1 MFFSIKLQ
9 FMNTAPWKNAL
20 YLAQHQNSLKC
31 KLYNFDIIFLQK
43 ELSVQNNEMFW
54 CTELVSAKNF
64 GFTLIQKQFVTL
76 SKTALL
82 NIHPVEGTFL
92 PSIQLI

>member
-9 FMNTAPWKNAL
+9 FMNTAPWKNGL
-20 YLAQHQNSLKC
+20 YLAQHQNSTKC

-64 GFTLIQKQFVTL
+64 GF
-76 SKTALL
+76 
-82 NIHPVEGTFL
+82 
-92 PSIQLI
+92 PSI